1 VGERR
6 GEERSGPPGCF
17 GPKEKVGRRGREKEK
32 RGRRTSWAGLR
43 GEGEMF
49 GVFFSKPFLLLKPF
63 QK

>member
-1 VGERR
+1 
-6 GEERSGPPGCF
+6 
-17 GPKEKVGRRGREKEK
+17 VGRRGREKEK